1 MPKHASRT
9 LVAVLV
15 AVCAIF
21 GLVAATARESAH
33 GAPLVT
39 PSCQLANGSG
49 QIKHVIYLQF
59 DNTHYRRDN
68 PNVASDLEQMPHLL
82 NFLQTNGTLF
92 TNDHT
97 ILISHTA
104 GGILSSLTGLYPDRG
119 GQTVSNS
126 YGFFKPDGTVGFSSS
141 FKYWTDQVDA
151 VLDPLPNMITDGQ
164 KTTPAPW
171 VPFTR
176 DGCDVGGVGTANIEL
191 ENTSTNATGDMT
203 RVFGAG
209 SPEWLEAQANPQLA
223 QTDFVGIA
231 VHCSQ
236 SSSSV
241 CAGDANAKPDPLPD
255 EPGGYS
261 GFNALYGAKY
271 VDPAITGGHPCVNST
286 DGTAITDPKGNC
298 GFPGFDGMLATNTLG
313 YVEQMQENG
322 VPVTYGYI
330 SDAHDVHVPNT
341 GSDSFV
347 STAAG
352 PGQFEYEQ
360 QLKAYDTAFQ
370 NFFTNLAAH
379 GIDRSN
385 SLFVI
390 TVDEGDHFAGG
401 IGTPDPAHPDSLA
414 YTHANCAANAQGVLA
429 CPSNQI
435 GEVNANLQPLT
446 GRTDFSVHSDDAPTF
461 YLNGNPAPGSS
472 PVRSLEHQ
480 LAGMKLSDPYVNN
493 GQRVPIAVNFADPV
507 EESTLHM
514 VNNDPNRTPSFTMF
528 GNDDIFFTAGSSG
541 PSCGSNP
548 CVSPSFA
555 WNHGDIQQE
564 IGNTWV
570 GMVGPGVAPN
580 GVDSTTWT
588 DHTNLRPT
596 IMSLTGLKDDY
607 TEDGV
612 VLTQA
617 MTPAATPPVLD
628 AQRAVAQRLGQLY
641 EQINAPFGQF
651 GNDTLTASTHGIE
664 SNIRFDS
671 AYQNIEG
678 SIRLLSGQ
686 RNALAGQIH
695 NALQG
700 AEFGGTPINSGQ
712 AAIWEV
718 QGQTL
723 LALARALAFTSG
735 LG

>member
-1 MPKHASRT
+1 MHKHAPRT
-9 LVAVLV
+9 LAAVLV
-15 AVCAIF
+15 SVCAIL

-39 PSCQLANGSG
+39 PSCQLGNGSG

-59 DNTHYRRDN
+59 DNTHYRRDR
-68 PNVASDLEQMPHLL
+68 PDIASDLEQMPHLL
-82 NFLQTNGTLF
+82 NFMQQNGTLF

-119 GQTVSNS
+119 GPTVSNS
-126 YGFFKPDGTVGFSSS
+126 YGFFKQDGTVGFSST
-141 FKYWTDQVDA
+141 FKYWNDLVDA
-151 VLDPLPNMITDGQ
+151 TLDPLPNMITDGQ
-164 KTTPAPW
+164 KNTPAPW

-203 RVFGAG
+203 RVFGPG

-236 SSSSV
+236 SPSSV
-241 CAGDANAKPDPLPD
+241 CAGNANAKADVLPD
-255 EPGGYS
+255 EPGGYN

-271 VDPAITGGHPCVNST
+271 VNPAITGGKTCVNST
-286 DGTAITDPKGNC
+286 AGAPIQDPKGNC
-298 GFPGFDGMLATNTLG
+298 GFPGFDGMFATNTLG

-330 SDAHDVHVPNT
+330 SDAHDIHVPNT

-352 PGQFEYEQ
+352 PGQYEYQQ
-360 QLKAYDTAFQ
+360 QLKAYDDAFAA
-370 NFFTNLAAH
+370 FFSNLAAH
-379 GIDRSN
+379 GIDKSN
-385 SLFVI
+385 TLFVI

-401 IGTPDPAHPDSLA
+401 IGTPDPAHPGALA
-414 YTHANCAANAQGVLA
+414 YTHTNCVANAQGILDN
-429 CPSNQI
+429 CPSNQV
-435 GEVNANLQPLT
+435 GEVNANLQLLT

-461 YLNGNPAPGSS
+461 YLNGNPAPSS
-472 PVRSLEHQ
+472 TPVRSLEHT
-480 LAGMKLSDPYVNN
+480 LTDMKLSDPYVNN
-493 GQRVPIAVNFADPV
+493 GQLVPVAVNFADPV
-507 EESTLHM
+507 EEATLHM
-514 VNNDPNRTPSFTMF
+514 VNSDPARTPSFTMF
-528 GNDDIFFTAGSSG
+528 GNDDIFFNAS
-541 PSCGSNP
+541 PNPVVCGSNP

-555 WNHGDIQQE
+555 WNHGDIQEE

-570 GMVGPGVAPN
+570 GMVGPGVGSN
-580 GVDSTTWT
+580 GVNSTTWT

-596 IMSLTGLKDDY
+596 IMALTGLKDDY

-612 VLTQA
+612 VLSQALTQ
-617 MTPAATPPVLD
+617 AATPPALN
-628 AQRAVAQRLGQLY
+628 AQTQQLGQLY
-641 EQINAPFGQF
+641 EQLNAPFGQF
-651 GNDTLTASTHGIE
+651 GSDTLKASTNAIE

-671 AYQNIEG
+671 AYHSIEAA
-678 SIRLLSGQ
+678 IQILTGQ

-695 NALQG
+695 AALQA
-700 AEFGGTPINSGQ
+700 AEFSGQ
-712 AAIWEV
+712 PVNPGAATVWELK
-718 QGQTL
+718 GATL
-723 LALARALAFTSG
+723 LAQARALAIASG
-735 LG
+735 L